1 MDEELIAA
9 LSVFVRTGRAP
20 LDASSSGP
28 APWWSLVWR
37 QLRSLSL
44 RALRVWGATAAAAA
58 AVAVSPR
65 PDAPTE
71 ARKGGVV
78 RELVRATLDH
88 ASRRDNTTSGAGAA
102 AGGPKR
108 GPLRERVAGMEAE
121 EWELELSRVQADL
134 FELGGPGG
142 REWSAWLPFHPL
154 GRGAPQLRLPC
165 GWASDTFVVSD
176 GGLRV
181 KECGTNMAIFALPDQ
196 DDAPLPLPDLQPAC
210 VLARHP
216 IPVDDLPAFY
226 FEVAVREEG
235 AHPHLLEF
243 GLGLVRRVS
252 SSSSSSSTSSAS
264 AFSTA
269 SSRRV
274 VEAFVTWR
282 ATGFRATASIVPAV
296 AVATPAAPAAPSPS
310 LTTSGAGAS
319 SADAG
324 STQPA
329 TDAMDV
335 TGAPADGDGNEEAAS
350 SDAGAGA
357 GAGAESSEPPPR
369 PPVVP
374 VAAEAEGERKVTV
387 ERELFSVPFRRG
399 DILGCGW
406 NRADHSIFFTR
417 DGVVVGTVPLP
428 ASFRLAAAGSSAEEE
443 VQRGHH
449 RGPAIHP
456 LLRVRSKGAELV
468 SNFGQF
474 PFLFDFHTHLRHQL
488 LQLLPTPPS
497 ASPILRHLLRAA
509 LHAPS
514 APASASPR
522 TAQLPPPPPLT
533 SAALIL
539 GVLGVVGGGS
549 SGHDHRMARPQ
560 GGVAA
565 AAGGGVGG
573 RAGAGAGHGAAVDRL
588 DRHRPALPTRRD
600 ARPGRPTSLPC
611 VPLSAAAAAAA
622 ADVS

>member
-1 MDEELIAA
+1 M
-9 LSVFVRTGRAP
+9 
-20 LDASSSGP
+20 
-28 APWWSLVWR
+28 
-37 QLRSLSL
+37 
-44 RALRVWGATAAAAA
+44 
-58 AVAVSPR
+58 
-65 PDAPTE
+65 
-71 ARKGGVV
+71 KGGVV

-88 ASRRDNTTSGAGAA
+88 ASRRVNTTSAAGAA

-121 EWELELSRVQADL
+121 EWELELSRVHADL

-154 GRGAPQLRLPC
+154 GRGAPLLRLPC

-181 KECGTNMAIFALPDQ
+181 KECGTNMAIFSLPDH

-252 SSSSSSSTSSAS
+252 FSSASSAS

-269 SSRRV
+269 SSRRL

-282 ATGFRATASIVPAV
+282 ATGFRATASIAPAV
-296 AVATPAAPAAPSPS
+296 VATPAAAPSPS
-310 LTTSGAGAS
+310 LSGAGAS
-319 SADAG
+319 SADVG
-324 STQPA
+324 VTQPA

-335 TGAPADGDGNEEAAS
+335 TAPEHSDGNEEAAS
-350 SDAGAGA
+350 LPSTSDGGA
-357 GAGAESSEPPPR
+357 GAGAESSEPPPPP

-374 VAAEAEGERKVTV
+374 VVAEVVVAEGERKLTV
-387 ERELFSVPFRRG
+387 EKELFSLPFRRG

-428 ASFRLAAAGSSAEEE
+428 ASFRLAAAEGSTEE
-443 VQRGHH
+443 VLQRGHH
-449 RGPAIHP
+449 RPAIHP
-456 LLRVRSKGAELV
+456 MLRVRSKGAELV

-488 LQLLPTPPS
+488 LLLLPTPPS
-497 ASPILRHLLRAA
+497 ASPILRHLLSAA
-509 LHAPS
+509 VHS
-514 APASASPR
+514 SASASASRR
-522 TAQLPPPPPLT
+522 TAQLPPPPPPP
-533 SAALIL
+533 
-539 GVLGVVGGGS
+539 
-549 SGHDHRMARPQ
+549 H
-560 GGVAA
+560 
-565 AAGGGVGG
+565 
-573 RAGAGAGHGAAVDRL
+573 
-588 DRHRPALPTRRD
+588 
-600 ARPGRPTSLPC
+600 
-611 VPLSAAAAAAA
+611 
-622 ADVS
+622 